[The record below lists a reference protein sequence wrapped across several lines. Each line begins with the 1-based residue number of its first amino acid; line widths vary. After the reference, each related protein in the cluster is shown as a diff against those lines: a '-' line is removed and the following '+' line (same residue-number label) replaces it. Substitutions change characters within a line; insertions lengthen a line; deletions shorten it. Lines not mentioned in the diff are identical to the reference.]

1 MDPLAVIS
9 ALGGAGTVAVEARRP
24 ARAEGDKAH
33 RTAVDF
39 EAMVLAQSF
48 EALFRG
54 VKIPSLTGGG
64 FAEELWRSF
73 LLSEYARG
81 AAESGSFGIARQV
94 EAEIRRMQGEAPD
107 PVQPAAAEG
116 PARG

>member
-1 MDPLAVIS
+1 MDPLAAIS
-9 ALGGAGTVAVEARRP
+9 ALGGAGSVAVEARRP
-24 ARAEGDKAH
+24 ARATGDAAH

-48 EALFRG
+48 ETLFQG
-54 VKIPSLTGGG
+54 VKVPSLTGGG
-64 FAEELWRSF
+64 YAEELWRSF

-94 EAEIRRMQGEAPD
+94 EAEIRRMQGED
-107 PVQPAAAEG
+107 PAQPAAAQG